1 MTLRRQVSLVLLLF
15 PSDFIIAQ
23 KKSNFKPIFI
33 QFEFSN
39 LALIRAARLILLV
52 RKNFTNGETGGI
64 TGGQNTTNGR

>member
-33 QFEFSN
+33 QFESSN
-39 LALIRAARLILLV
+39 LALIRVVQLPLVSLTIKLLNAISRLNSKAKI
-52 RKNFTNGETGGI
+52 
-64 TGGQNTTNGR
+64 